1 MRLEGRADLGGVRQ
15 RVVAPGE
22 DGDVGRVRAVER
34 GPVAGDLGD
43 DVLPPGP
50 PGADARQESD
60 PVGQSVHHRAVLGL
74 RGAHVAVQEHVERVE
89 CLDEP
94 AHVRRVLVREHDAR
108 RDRGGDG
115 HAGTLTRAQRGGQP
129 VPGPLRGSGG
139 FPQAPTQAHD
149 AGAGNGAS
157 AAAVVGQRRRRNL
170 GQSQSAQ
177 SVPER

>member
-1 MRLEGRADLGGVRQ
+1 M
-15 RVVAPGE
+15 
-22 DGDVGRVRAVER
+22 
-34 GPVAGDLGD
+34 
-43 DVLPPGP
+43 
-50 PGADARQESD
+50 
-60 PVGQSVHHRAVLGL
+60 
-74 RGAHVAVQEHVERVE
+74 QEHVERVE

-139 FPQAPTQAHD
+139 FPQAPTQAHGARHRRTAHD

-157 AAAVVGQRRRRNL
+157 AAAVAGQRRRRNL